1 MDLQS
6 FKEFIQKQDQLFKS
20 MDTSLSDR
28 EHILYRTIK
37 IGEEY
42 GELCDAILSSGGNQR
57 KNKLS
62 EFKHEDLE
70 GEFADVI
77 ITTFLLA
84 EAMNIDLYTA
94 IADKTEKILTKHN
107 TQLKQK

>member
-1 MDLQS
+1 MNFEY
-6 FKEFIQKQDQLFKS
+6 FKKFIEEQDQLFRS
-20 MDTSLSDR
+20 LDTTLSEK
-28 EHILYRTIK
+28 EHVLYRTIK

-57 KNKLS
+57 KNKLTKYK
-62 EFKHEDLE
+62 EGDLE

-84 EAMNIDLYTA
+84 EAMKINLYDA
-94 IADKTEKILTKHN
+94 IIKKTEKIKNKHN
-107 TQLKQK
+107 TQLEQK